1 MQALTTL
8 DLSGVRWLDAGLA
21 SMSRRHV
28 LAGAKLGL
36 TSRRGLLVLVLGGA
50 LVAGGCTTHRV
61 TAVHLCPG
69 VVTERT
75 VVAVSNRGAI
85 GMDKVGLTPDGLK
98 AQEKCS

>member
-1 MQALTTL
+1 MRNRQ
-8 DLSGVRWLDAGLA
+8 
-21 SMSRRHV
+21 V

-75 VVAVSNRGAI
+75 VVAVPNRGAI

-98 AQEKCS
+98 AQENCS